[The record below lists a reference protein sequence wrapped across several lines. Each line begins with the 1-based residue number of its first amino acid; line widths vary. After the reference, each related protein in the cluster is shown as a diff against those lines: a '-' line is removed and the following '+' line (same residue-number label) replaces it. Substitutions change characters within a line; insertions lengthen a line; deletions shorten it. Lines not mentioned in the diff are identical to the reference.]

1 MKRHSYTIKF
11 NASQLDLHSEVQGVE
26 TLMYNVSKHIDRRHQ
41 AFVGN
46 NILTGHILE
55 SSSTLSDDGLT
66 LIVERDWTDD
76 AHSDWEALNIDIVT
90 PVEAL
95 DIVVSC
101 VHNFTDI

>member
-1 MKRHSYTIKF
+1 MKRHNYTIKF
-11 NASQLDLHSEVQGVE
+11 NASQQDIIHGIEA
-26 TLMYNVSKHIDRRHQ
+26 LMYKVSEKIDGRHQ
-41 AFVGN
+41 AFVSTN
-46 NILTGHILE
+46 LLTGQIVE
-55 SSSTLSDDGLT
+55 VSSTLSEDGLT
-66 LIVERDWTDD
+66 LAVERNWTDN

>member
-1 MKRHSYTIKF
+1 MKRHNYTIKF
-11 NASQLDLHSEVQGVE
+11 NAAQQDIIHGIEA
-26 TLMYNVSKHIDRRHQ
+26 LMYKVSKHIDLRHQ

-46 NILTGHILE
+46 NLLTGQIVE
-55 SSSTLSDDGLT
+55 VSSTLSEDGLT
-66 LIVERDWTDD
+66 LAVERNWTDD